1 MVDGDVLAFVGEA
14 VGVGDVDFLDGMG
27 SEAVVVSV
35 CALYLE
41 VSGERFT

>member
-27 SEAVVVSV
+27 SEAGVVSV
-35 CALYLE
+35 CAVYLGF
-41 VSGERFT
+41 SGERST